1 VGVVLGFRVLDWG
14 GVGCR
19 ENNQYLQSA
28 LARNSWL
35 VWSKRFN
42 QGGKNPGSV

>member
-1 VGVVLGFRVLDWG
+1 VGVGVVLGFRVLDWG

-28 LARNSWL
+28 S
-35 VWSKRFN
+35 
-42 QGGKNPGSV
+42 